1 MKDKLVHQYTEK
13 LGIPPCNGKDQVIL
27 DLQIGVASPSFGA
40 AHTLNLLIHGSEQQT
55 GTEQTLQI
63 QEAIETQT
71 RAFMTD
77 EATAA
82 AELLYGQ
89 VAILNAAF
97 NRYMQFA
104 TLSVSTPNFGTFFDA
119 AMKAQE
125 QARKTLQT
133 LHDIKNPKPRTVFI
147 KNAIAQQVNQLVTKT
162 EELQKQLE
170 DRPYAKVD
178 FGSTETAKRSHEV
191 IDLPSAS
198 VGTIDGANK
207 RGRKGKSRPQLS

>member
-1 MKDKLVHQYTEK
+1 M
-13 LGIPPCNGKDQVIL
+13 
-27 DLQIGVASPSFGA
+27 A
-40 AHTLNLLIHGSEQQT
+40 
-55 GTEQTLQI
+55 
-63 QEAIETQT
+63 
-71 RAFMTD
+71 D

-89 VAILNAAF
+89 VVILNATF

-104 TLSVSTPNFGTFFDA
+104 TLSVSSPNFGTFFDA
-119 AMKAQE
+119 AIKAQE

-170 DRPYAKVD
+170 AQPYAKVD
-178 FGSTETAKRSHEV
+178 FGSAEIAERSHEV
-191 IDLPSAS
+191 IDLPAAS
-198 VGTIDGANK
+198 VGTINGANK
-207 RGRKGKSRPQLS
+207 RGRKGKGSAELA